1 MSRRSQTGAA
11 ETLKEIQTG
20 ADRLAEWIRD
30 HLVVVVGALVVVLAI
45 AGGIQLT
52 LSAGEKRETAA
63 STALAG
69 VRAEYLAAMGATPGA
84 FEVPELANPEAAMH
98 IRREFAVRFAEVAD
112 AHLGTVSGALARLES
127 GNLLAESGDLQRA
140 SEIWR
145 GLLSEAPRQDDL
157 RGLIL
162 QRLAQAHE
170 DAGRWRE
177 AAERHQEASMLSGF
191 PLRYWA
197 LADAARCF
205 AAAGENERALEI
217 YERLQTLAPELRL
230 PEHQRAQFETL
241 RALAG
246 G

>member
-1 MSRRSQTGAA
+1 MSRRSQTGAGEA
-11 ETLKEIQTG
+11 LEEIQTG
-20 ADRLAEWIRD
+20 ADRLGEWIRD
-30 HLVVVVGALVVVLAI
+30 HLVIVVGALVAVLAI

-63 STALAG
+63 STALATA
-69 VRAEYLAAMGATPGA
+69 RAEYLAAMGAPAGSL
-84 FEVPELANPEAAMH
+84 EVPELANPEAARR
-98 IRREFAVRFAEVAD
+98 IRSEFAVRFAEVAD
-112 AHLGTVSGALARLES
+112 AHPGTVSGALARLES

-140 SEIWR
+140 RDVWQD
-145 GLLSEAPRQDDL
+145 LLSEAPRQDNL

-162 QRLAQAHE
+162 QRLAYAHE

-177 AAERHQEASMLSGF
+177 AAERHEEASALSGF
-191 PLRYWA
+191 PLRHWA

-205 AAAGENERALEI
+205 AAAGENERALES
-217 YERLQTLAPELRL
+217 YERLQPLAPELRL

-241 RALAG
+241 RAVAG